1 MKFSRIEQETII
13 NFNAEEKSAV
23 IYTRDPA
30 IIRHLDSLA
39 NAFPEI
45 YHCTVE
51 TNIDR
56 TYEVPKQ
63 YINYRKPRNVSDEL
77 REEARKRMQ
86 RINKKGE
93 SYE

>member
-45 YHCTVE
+45 YHCVVE
-51 TNIDR
+51 TDIDK

-63 YINYRKPRNVSDEL
+63 YINYRKPRNISDKQ
-77 REEARKRMQ
+77 REEARERMQ
-86 RINKKGE
+86 RINGKGGSHE
-93 SYE
+93 